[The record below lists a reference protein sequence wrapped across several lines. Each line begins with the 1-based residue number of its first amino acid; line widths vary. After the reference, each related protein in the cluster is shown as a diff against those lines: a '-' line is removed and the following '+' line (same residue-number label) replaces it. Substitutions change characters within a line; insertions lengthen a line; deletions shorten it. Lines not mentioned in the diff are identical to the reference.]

1 MKITLFAALVA
12 ISGLATAQDRPAR
25 IADEGTLGQTHQ
37 LAPGAVL
44 LAPGYPGAYAD
55 AGDDVCIALGY
66 TVKPDGSTGDFRLL
80 QAWSSDR
87 ARAERNDRYLDT
99 FAAAAADAVSQWRFQ
114 PRSGAATG
122 AVETVAT
129 LTFRGGKGAAE
140 GLADRCRI
148 ADLAAHYNR
157 LENGRIPVRRTIE
170 ARRDAEIAANI
181 RQAEALARQAFSNRP

>member
-44 LAPGYPGAYAD
+44 QAPGYPGAYAD

-87 ARAERNDRYLDT
+87 ARAEKHDRYLDT
-99 FAAAAADAVSQWRFQ
+99 FASAAADAVSQWRFE
-114 PRSGAATG
+114 PRSGGTE
-122 AVETVAT
+122 AVSTVAT
-129 LTFRGGKGAAE
+129 LTFRGGKATTQ

-148 ADLAAHYNR
+148 VDLAAHFNR

-170 ARRDAEIAANI
+170 RARDNEIMVSI
-181 RQAEALARQAFSNRP
+181 RRSEALARALFSTNP